1 LALSADISAVQQA
14 GFVSE
19 TPRRR
24 ILWFGVGGAALLIF
38 LAGAFIVLSAQS
50 KPEDIVVA
58 IEWPDAARA
67 PDSATLR
74 DLSKGLVPA
83 PDKRL
88 IEASLQGLLPKI
100 ASDGTRAAEL
110 YARPVSPASG
120 ALADA
125 PRIGIVLT
133 GAGLG
138 QTATVMAMTALP
150 PEISLSLS
158 PYGSDL
164 LRQVADIRA
173 HGHEVFLDLPLSSA
187 HDGSGQSGP
196 NSLSDRYPNDMNH
209 DHLLWSLSQFQGY
222 VGVTAAISNHLSQ
235 DGPASAVLADLP
247 GRGLAVVDLASAS
260 KLVMLDSDFRPA
272 SIDAALKRLE
282 DQSRSQSGMIGV
294 AALTPLAIDRIRAW
308 SASLSERGIR
318 LVPVSALT
326 SEIGIK

>member
-1 LALSADISAVQQA
+1 M
-14 GFVSE
+14 
-19 TPRRR
+19 
-24 ILWFGVGGAALLIF
+24 
-38 LAGAFIVLSAQS
+38 
-50 KPEDIVVA
+50 
-58 IEWPDAARA
+58 
-67 PDSATLR
+67 
-74 DLSKGLVPA
+74 SKGLAPA

-88 IEASLQGLLPKI
+88 IDVSPQGLLPKI

-110 YARPVSPASG
+110 YARPVPPASG

-158 PYGSDL
+158 PYVSDL

-173 HGHEVFLDLPLSSA
+173 HGHEVFLDLPISSA

-196 NSLSDRYPNDMNH
+196 NSLSDRYPNDVNR
-209 DHLLWSLSQFQGY
+209 DHLFWSLSQFQGY

-235 DGPASAVLADLP
+235 DGSASAVLADLP
-247 GRGLAVVDLASAS
+247 GRGLSVVDLTAAS

-326 SEIGIK
+326 SEIGMK